1 MNFKTKAVVLQQK
14 PYLDNQKYLN
24 ILTTKNGILNVKL
37 RLYGQVTK
45 SIFSNIYVSGF
56 YEFNLFS
63 GRYGIVVDSVEE
75 IEQFFKLRFFPDK
88 FALSQYF
95 CELSY
100 ILGLPLQNSS
110 KSLKLLLNSL
120 WFLEKG
126 DMPTSLI
133 KAVFELKMLSYSGY
147 MLNLVCCKFCCSYEK
162 EKMYINPFKGFL
174 VCEDCLKTQNNGRL
188 ILLTKAV
195 LYAMRFTIYKGQ
207 KHIFKFSLETKQL
220 NFFSKI
226 AEIVVLAFIEKEPLT
241 LKIYKQFNE
250 EFKI

>member
-1 MNFKTKAVVLQQK
+1 MNFKTKGVVLQQK

-24 ILTTKNGILNVKL
+24 ILTPKNGILNVKL

-56 YEFNLFS
+56 YEFNLFN

-100 ILGLPLQNSS
+100 VLGLPLQNAA
-110 KSLKLLLNSL
+110 KQLKLLLNSL

-126 DMPTSLI
+126 DMPNDLI
-133 KAVFELKMLSYSGY
+133 KAIFELKLLSYSGY

-162 EKMYINPFKGFL
+162 NNMYINPFKGFL
-174 VCEDCLKTQNNGRL
+174 VCEDCLKNHNSENL

-195 LYAMRFTIYKGQ
+195 LYAMRFTLYKEQ
-207 KHIFKFSLETKQL
+207 KHIFKFSLAKEHL
-220 NFFSKI
+220 MFFSKI
-226 AEIVVLAFIEKEPLT
+226 IEMVVLAFIEKEPLT
-241 LKIYKQFNE
+241 LKVYKQFSE